1 MYMKGVGM
9 SNAVLRRRRDPQARR
24 QEIVAAAAELVV
36 EVGVGALTHR
46 MIAARAGVP
55 LGATTQ
61 YFATLDE
68 LRAAALGHLA
78 SEVDARMG
86 GIRSVFLARGTSP
99 EVVTELILQGL
110 DDARAMEADRAVVTA
125 AVNDPQLRE
134 LARHW
139 SAQLAGFLAADY
151 GPERAKAASIF
162 IDGVLW
168 HARIHDEPVDGSLI
182 ASALAGILGAP
193 ERPSPVSH

>member
-1 MYMKGVGM
+1 M
-9 SNAVLRRRRDPQARR
+9 SDAVTRRRRDPETRR
-24 QEIVAAAAELVV
+24 REIVAAAAELIV

-68 LRAAALGHLA
+68 LRSEALRHLV
-78 SEVDARMG
+78 SDVDARME
-86 GIRSVFLARGTSP
+86 GIRSVFAERGATP
-99 EVVTELILQGL
+99 AVIAELIVQGL
-110 DDARAMEADRAVVTA
+110 ADARAMEADRAVVTA

-134 LARHW
+134 LARRW
-139 SAQLAGFLAADY
+139 SAQMAEFLTGDY
-151 GPERAKAASIF
+151 GPERATAAAIF

-168 HARIHDEPVDGSLI
+168 HSRINDEPLSGTFI
-182 ASALAGILGAP
+182 ESALATILG
-193 ERPSPVSH
+193 ESIRPSSVSD

>member
-1 MYMKGVGM
+1 M
-9 SNAVLRRRRDPQARR
+9 SDAVTRRRRDPETRR
-24 QEIVAAAAELVV
+24 REIVAAAAELIV

-68 LRAAALGHLA
+68 LRSEALRHLV
-78 SEVDARMG
+78 SDVDARMD
-86 GIRSVFLARGTSP
+86 GIRSVFAARGATP
-99 EVVTELILQGL
+99 AVIAELIVQGL
-110 DDARAMEADRAVVTA
+110 ADARAMEADRAVVTA

-134 LARHW
+134 LARRW
-139 SAQLAGFLAADY
+139 SAQMAGFLSADY
-151 GPERAKAASIF
+151 GPERATAAAIF

-168 HARIHDEPVDGSLI
+168 HSRINDEPLSGAFI
-182 ASALAGILGAP
+182 ESALAAILG
-193 ERPSPVSH
+193 ESIRPSSVSD